1 MESSTT
7 AKVQLNCSRDPSPW
21 RQRVRRAT
29 LVLGLSTAACV
40 AWTSIAF
47 ADASPVPSAAAAAPS
62 LTYAAPPDCPDRDE
76 FVRRVESR
84 TRSGSLA
91 PADPSSVARLDVAL
105 REVPEHVTAELVVT
119 DDRGVAASRRIDAP
133 TCSEAVDGIALIA
146 AVTLD
151 PAARPAAT
159 TPPVPEP
166 VAPEPPPSPPR
177 SREPSRVRL
186 RVSAAPTLSSAP
198 SPSVRVGAE
207 GAVSA
212 LFELGKPWGLLSWVG
227 ARFGASVGD
236 TTDEGRATFQSWA
249 LVAALCPV
257 YEHRAFVVQA
267 CATVEEGRVSATGSD
282 TAVPKHADRPWTAV
296 GPGASVE
303 WAVMPPLS
311 FAVDAEA
318 LFPLVRDHFLLGSEA
333 VYRVPAVA
341 PRAGVRVILR
351 FW

>member
-1 MESSTT
+1 LP
-7 AKVQLNCSRDPSPW
+7 APS
-21 RQRVRRAT
+21 
-29 LVLGLSTAACV
+29 
-40 AWTSIAF
+40 AF
-47 ADASPVPSAAAAAPS
+47 ADAPS
-62 LTYAAPPDCPDRDE
+62 LTYAAPADCPDRDE

-91 PADPSSVARLDVAL
+91 PADPSSVARLDVAVHDL
-105 REVPEHVTAELVVT
+105 PGHVAAEIVVT
-119 DDRGVAASRRIDAP
+119 DDRGLAASRRIDAP
-133 TCSEAVDGIALIA
+133 TCSEAVDAIALIT

-166 VAPEPPPSPPR
+166 VAPEPTPSPSTR
-177 SREPSRVRL
+177 ARGPSRVHLRL
-186 RVSAAPTLSSAP
+186 SAAPTLSSAP

-212 LFELGKPWGLLSWVG
+212 LFELGAPWGLLSWVG
-227 ARFGASVGD
+227 ARFGAAVGD
-236 TTDEGRATFQSWA
+236 TTNEGRASFQSWA
-249 LVAALCPV
+249 LVAALCPA
-257 YEHRAFVVQA
+257 YEHRAWLLQA

-282 TAVPKHADRPWTAV
+282 TENPKHTDRPWTAV

-303 WAVMPPLS
+303 WAVVPPLS
-311 FAVDAEA
+311 LGVDAEA